1 MLLSTQNTI
10 LEMTAMGR
18 PIGEIVD
25 FLCRAVEAM
34 ADDVVSSVLLL
45 DSENRLRHL
54 GGPSLPLHYC
64 EAIDGTKIGP
74 GLGSC
79 GTAAY
84 TGEPV
89 EVTDIATHPYWTA
102 FKSLVLPLG
111 LRACWSTPIIGSG
124 RVLGTFAFYYRTP
137 RGPSELERMLVEACV
152 HLCAIAI
159 ERDQRRLERRRL
171 AETDAL
177 TGLPNRSRYNE
188 TLANVARTE
197 RNWGLI
203 LLDVDNLKIVN
214 DTFGHAAGDDL
225 IRTVAH
231 RLREVCDDGTVFRLG
246 GDEFAIL
253 VACTET
259 TDLKA
264 LANRIIER
272 IAAPADCA
280 GHIIYPKATLG
291 GARADD
297 ERIPE
302 QVRQNADYALYD
314 AKETARGRYLEFVPG
329 LGSAIIRRFRSVRDV
344 DEALRDNRIDTFYQ
358 PVISL
363 SSGRV
368 LGFEALCRMTT
379 PEGQILE
386 ARQFQEAMKDAHIAI
401 EITSRMLQK
410 IALDVR
416 QWQSENLAY
425 GSIGIN
431 LTAADFY
438 RGGLT
443 ERIKAVCLACG
454 IKPKSFVAE
463 VTESVY
469 LARKDGIV
477 ADEIS
482 LLRQEGFKVALDDFG
497 TGFASLTQLMAVP
510 VDMIKIDRIFVER
523 LFEAGGSSVVPRGLL
538 DIANGLGIDVIAEGI
553 ETPGQAEQLSQ
564 LTCTAGQGYFFAR
577 PMDRDQVRHLLSDG
591 KGFHAAWRAFMEQNV
606 EERRFA

>member
-64 EAIDGTKIGP
+64 EAIDGTQIGP

-102 FKSLVLPLG
+102 FTSLVLPLG

-137 RGPSELERMLVEACV
+137 RGPSELERMLVDACV

-188 TLANVARTE
+188 TLANVAQTE

-231 RLREVCDDGTVFRLG
+231 RLGEVCDPGTVFRLG

-259 TDLKA
+259 TDLKG
-264 LANRIIER
+264 LADRIIER

-280 GHIIYPKATLG
+280 GHVIYPKATLG
-291 GARADD
+291 GARAEG
-297 ERIPE
+297 ERGPE

-363 SSGRV
+363 SNGRV

-401 EITSRMLQK
+401 EITSHMLQK

-416 QWQSENLAY
+416 QWQSEDLSY

-497 TGFASLTQLMAVP
+497 TGFASLTQLMTVP
-510 VDMIKIDRIFVER
+510 VDMIKIDRIFVEK
-523 LFEAGGSSVVPRGLL
+523 LFEAGGGSVVPRGLL
-538 DIANGLGIDVIAEGI
+538 DIANGLGIKVIAEGI
-553 ETPGQAEQLSQ
+553 ETFDQADQLSQ

-577 PMDRDQVRHLLSDG
+577 PMAREQVRLLLSEG
-591 KGFHAAWRAFMEQNV
+591 KGFHGAWKTLKEQSV